1 MLRVEGE
8 ELSILVE
15 PAPRRGAT
23 LSLKEGSLKSQIIEW
38 LTREGLEVR
47 VEPVP
52 PEVPVDWVVIVPIPG
67 STPIN
72 VAVQQPRGRPD
83 VIAVTLGVMVGA
95 EHRDALSRLTRDDRL
110 VLASDMLKSLIVMC
124 PDCAVAIQPS
134 LEDFQ
139 LINVTKIEYAENT
152 TRERILS
159 TVRLMANAFTLIVT
173 SINST
178 LASKGLYKRPPKEP
192 VVM

>member
-1 MLRVEGE
+1 MGLKGE
-8 ELSILVE
+8 
-15 PAPRRGAT
+15 
-23 LSLKEGSLKSQIIEW
+23 SLKSQIIEW

-52 PEVPVDWVVIVPIPG
+52 PGVPVEWVIIVPIPG
-67 STPIN
+67 PAPIN

-95 EHRDALSRLTRDDRL
+95 EHREALSRLARDDRL
-110 VLASDMLKSLIVMC
+110 ILASEMLKSLIVMC
-124 PDCAVAIQPS
+124 PDCAIAIQPS

-139 LINVTKIEYAENT
+139 FINVTKVEYAESA

-159 TVRLMANAFTLIVT
+159 TVKLMANAFTLIVT
-173 SINST
+173 CINST
-178 LASKGLYKRPPKEP
+178 LASKGLYRKPPREP